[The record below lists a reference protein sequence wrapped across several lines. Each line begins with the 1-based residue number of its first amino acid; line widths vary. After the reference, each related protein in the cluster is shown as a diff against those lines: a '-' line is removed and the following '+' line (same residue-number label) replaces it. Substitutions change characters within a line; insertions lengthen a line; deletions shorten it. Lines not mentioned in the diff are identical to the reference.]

1 MTAAA
6 ATTAEQISP
15 AEPLVHLLIDREGIV
30 LVEPWVGGE
39 LHHSLGDNST
49 ALCTHFLFFH
59 SIVCCLFVFFLF
71 PFPPQLVPTE
81 MELTCRPSLDYHL
94 IVLIILSQIAINV
107 FITMLTDAALISSVL
122 VLRVVILCRCCCC
135 QLIWVS
141 CLPVAGCSIYAG
153 KEGESSFTFSFAFF
167 SARLWPGLVFNSVLI
182 SFECMPSRSVALLLL
197 LYSCWLEVAI
207 MHWTNIPRFYE
218 LWHGNLFVYL
228 FGAHRQCAMC
238 QDGDAAV
245 IAAATS
251 PLPAISLSCSTPSS
265 AAANCRCNLSLWSQD
280 GQKWVAFLYSLCHL
294 FEVNI

>member
-107 FITMLTDAALISSVL
+107 FITVLTDAALISSVL
-122 VLRVVILCRCCCC
+122 VLRVVILC
-135 QLIWVS
+135 
-141 CLPVAGCSIYAG
+141 
-153 KEGESSFTFSFAFF
+153 
-167 SARLWPGLVFNSVLI
+167 
-182 SFECMPSRSVALLLL
+182 
-197 LYSCWLEVAI
+197 
-207 MHWTNIPRFYE
+207 
-218 LWHGNLFVYL
+218 
-228 FGAHRQCAMC
+228 
-238 QDGDAAV
+238 
-245 IAAATS
+245 IAAAANGWFGF
-251 PLPAISLSCSTPSS
+251 PVCQLPAARSTLAKKVNPLSLS
-265 AAANCRCNLSLWSQD
+265 LSLFSLLVYGLVWS
-280 GQKWVAFLYSLCHL
+280 LIL
-294 FEVNI
+294 F